1 MSVGRWGIA
10 VGKWSI
16 SMVSIKTA
24 VVQPWVSLWVGLSIS
39 GSLSSRLGISRSLTI
54 VMSIWESIVRV
65 GMSVGVWGIAV
76 GKWSISMMAI
86 KTTVV
91 QPWVSLWVGLS
102 ISGSLSSWL
111 SISRSLTIIMS
122 IWESIVRVGMSVC
135 VWGIAVGKWS
145 IGMMAI
151 KTAVVQPWVSLRVC
165 LSISGSLSNWLS
177 LSLLNR
183 LNSFSSLLSWSSSGG
198 SNNRGY
204 KTTMG
209 TWDNNTLVICAA
221 SLQKRNCMMD
231 IRVTCIW
238 EGSIR
243 VDSGSGV
250 D

>member
-1 MSVGRWGIA
+1 MA
-10 VGKWSI
+10 
-16 SMVSIKTA
+16 IKTA
-24 VVQPWVSLWVGLSIS
+24 IVQPWVSLWVSFSIS
-39 GSLSSRLGISRSLTI
+39 SSLSSWLSISRSLTVI
-54 VMSIWESIVRV
+54 VSVWESIVRV

-76 GKWSISMMAI
+76 GKWSISVVSI
-86 KTTVV
+86 KTAVI

-102 ISGSLSSWL
+102 ISGSLGSWL

-145 IGMMAI
+145 IGMVAI
-151 KTAVVQPWVSLRVC
+151 KTAVVQPWVSLWVS
-165 LSISGSLSNWLS
+165 LSISSRLSSWLS

-183 LNSFSSLLSWSSSGG
+183 LNSCSSLLSWSSSSG

-209 TWDNNTLVICAA
+209 TWDNNTLVISAA

-231 IRVTCIW
+231 IRVSCIW

-250 D
+250 DKGWISLSLNVGSDS